1 MFGFA
6 AFAQTTFAG
15 LSGGPFSATVSET
28 ATGSD
33 AVISDVSLQASVS
46 ETAVGAESIST
57 NVSLYSTLDITTVIV
72 DVLVIYKQGE
82 EWNPVTPGTNV
93 WTDASAG
100 ATTWTQTSGDQ
111 TT

>member
-1 MFGFA
+1 MC
-6 AFAQTTFAG
+6 
-15 LSGGPFSATVSET
+15 S
-28 ATGSD
+28 SD
-33 AVISDVSLQASVS
+33 L
-46 ETAVGAESIST
+46 T
-57 NVSLYSTLDITTVIV
+57 NVRLYSTLDITTVIV

-111 TT
+111 TTWTDVTPGSDVWTTQNAGSTTWNNA